1 MAYYPDTYQFSQFE
15 KDTILRS
22 LTDQFL
28 IDVKL
33 KAQSARFNILTREIS
48 AKVDSHIR
56 ESEKYYEEMDYF
68 SALEY
73 AKKAREEA
81 AFLSYIPPISN
92 NIILICSLILGVSVV
107 GFTLGYWIHGRAVHR
122 KAIYRY

>member
-1 MAYYPDTYQFSQFE
+1 
-15 KDTILRS
+15 
-22 LTDQFL
+22 
-28 IDVKL
+28 
-33 KAQSARFNILTREIS
+33 
-48 AKVDSHIR
+48 
-56 ESEKYYEEMDYF
+56 MDYF

-92 NIILICSLILGVSVV
+92 NIILIFSLILGVSVV